1 MPCSVQITAA
11 TPVTPGYDYAS
22 GGRLCTEPGQG
33 PVIDADSIGHMLRAG
48 YELHQAD
55 PTHSSCFCCGKVA
68 GSMSNS
74 HWLVA
79 HCCFN
84 LCVEKRALHMN

>member
-1 MPCSVQITAA
+1 MPCLVQITAA

-33 PVIDADSIGHMLRAG
+33 PANDADSIGHMLRAG

-55 PTHSSCFCCGKVA
+55 PYSQQLFLLWKGRRL
-68 GSMSNS
+68 N
-74 HWLVA
+74 
-79 HCCFN
+79 
-84 LCVEKRALHMN
+84 E